1 MTVIQKGEEKRE
13 RQKCDLATLS
23 LRPGGQ
29 EGAGRVSWAANDLC
43 LGGVAGGQI
52 NAARTQ
58 AVI

>member
-1 MTVIQKGEEKRE
+1 MRFSYSVTQTG
-13 RQKCDLATLS
+13 
-23 LRPGGQ
+23 GGQ